1 MISYKPLWETMQKK
15 GITTYQLIQQ
25 GIDRK
30 IIHNLKHNGNITML
44 TAEKLCKI
52 IGCSISEVVEF
63 IDD

>member
-1 MISYKPLWETMQKK
+1 MQKK

-52 IGCSISEVVEF
+52 IGCSIFEVVEF